1 MLIELLLKDF
11 LKLEKD
17 RNFLYIGILS
27 SIIGFLIGYSLFPEN
42 NLAIIFF
49 TTMPLLPMTK
59 SFFLKKLSNRQITK
73 AYGLLFFGMLIVFI
87 ATNYFSSQVYDI
99 TQYESVSYLLKDPY
113 IFFSYLV
120 MHNLKII
127 FVLFVLS
134 ILYGI
139 GSLFILTLNAA
150 TIGRLFA
157 SFFAYS
163 KYNLAISFIP
173 HTTLEF
179 LSFFLAAIAGA
190 LMAMS
195 FSAYKKPNKEFE
207 HSVLRSSIFFTLSV
221 SIMIVS
227 AFLESFLLPWLILS
241 V

>member
-1 MLIELLLKDF
+1 
-11 LKLEKD
+11 
-17 RNFLYIGILS
+17 
-27 SIIGFLIGYSLFPEN
+27 
-42 NLAIIFF
+42 
-49 TTMPLLPMTK
+49 MTK

-150 TIGRLFA
+150 LQ
-157 SFFAYS
+157 S
-163 KYNLAISFIP
+163 
-173 HTTLEF
+173 H
-179 LSFFLAAIAGA
+179 
-190 LMAMS
+190 
-195 FSAYKKPNKEFE
+195 
-207 HSVLRSSIFFTLSV
+207 
-221 SIMIVS
+221 
-227 AFLESFLLPWLILS
+227 SFLIQHLNSYHSFWQLLQ
-241 V
+241 VL